1 MPIRFNNKGYIRQPI
16 SNYIKTIQNELIP
29 NLEQNIEGLTFIK
42 NPIRVTTTSVTYNS
56 DLKGDRALFEF
67 SSNNS
72 ELDKFNDTN
81 DPLVFLLVYYKSKT
95 ADVGVLNLSDI
106 NEASGLVYASLYDA
120 GYRNSEDLA
129 KDKADAEAKA
139 AAELEEKRKAKE
151 ARAKVDDET
160 LAAEKEDNKEEVSP
174 EEELKNSLTDF
185 NKNFDLYLKAMSDR
199 GIMGSKMI
207 AVISAGEAPKFKIL
221 TIELTFISSN
231 ICLVETNGINPKVNK
246 TVQWNIAKNYITKV
260 ATKVNSPVELTA
272 VDENGKDLELPEED
286 NFDVGI
292 NL

>member
-151 ARAKVDDET
+151 ARAKVDDEA

-174 EEELKNSLTDF
+174 KEELKNSLADF

-207 AVISAGEAPKFKIL
+207 AVISAGASPKFKIL